1 MVSRLHKTLCKLKI
15 QQDEEKKASAAA
27 VDDSDVILPPSTLS
41 SRVNSKHQELRKH
54 SVTTDDLLQ
63 HTSIY
68 NSKDDKIYGFYYL
81 VS

>member
-1 MVSRLHKTLCKLKI
+1 MIIV
-15 QQDEEKKASAAA
+15 QDEEKKPIAEEL
-27 VDDSDVILPPSTLS
+27 DHILPPSMLVT
-41 SRVNSKHQELRKH
+41 RVNSKHQEMRKH

-63 HTSIY
+63 QSSIY